1 MHLNLQLNKL
11 VPNRN
16 MDYKVILAIF
26 VSGLQRIVLGLS
38 KPYVFGV
45 HPKDVRGRQNYFS

>member
-1 MHLNLQLNKL
+1 MRLNLQLNKF

-45 HPKDVRGRQNYFS
+45 HPRDVKGRQNHFS